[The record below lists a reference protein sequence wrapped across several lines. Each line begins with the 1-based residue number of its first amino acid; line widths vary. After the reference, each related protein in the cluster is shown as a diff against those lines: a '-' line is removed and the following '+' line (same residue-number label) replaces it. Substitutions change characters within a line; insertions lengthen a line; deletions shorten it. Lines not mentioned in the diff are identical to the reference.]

1 MLSLR
6 DMAYASRGCVCAV
19 CGNESIL
26 LTMSLHFASSC
37 RPTRQEGIALLRLQ
51 MLIGYTMLSQLL
63 MYLAEAKPDPAVDNL
78 VGMLPHNV
86 KIDVCLHMVMIA
98 DRSSC

>member
-1 MLSLR
+1 
-6 DMAYASRGCVCAV
+6 
-19 CGNESIL
+19 
-26 LTMSLHFASSC
+26 
-37 RPTRQEGIALLRLQ
+37 

>member
-1 MLSLR
+1 MPR
-6 DMAYASRGCVCAV
+6 CYG
-19 CGNESIL
+19 
-26 LTMSLHFASSC
+26 SSC

-78 VGMLPHNV
+78 VGMLLHNV